1 MILAIDGA
9 SSAMSVALADR
20 SGTAVAASSWSTAQR
35 QSAELLPHVL
45 ELLAGVGRSVGDVGA
60 VAVGTGPGSFTG
72 LRVAMALA
80 KGLAVGRDC
89 PIVGVPSLVAWLEQE
104 PEADAAA
111 ARAGAGDAYLLARGE
126 DEVMIVDRDRLA
138 AVVAGRTLVVPV
150 DVAEAFGLPGGR
162 PPAAG
167 PAIASLAA
175 SRLEEDPAGD
185 EPHRLEP
192 IYLRAPRGL
201 SEVPEGAV
209 RWL

>member
-1 MILAIDGA
+1 VILAIDGA
-9 SSAMSVALADR
+9 SAAMSVALADR
-20 SGTAVAASSWSTAQR
+20 NGTAVAASSWSTAQR
-35 QSAELLPHVL
+35 QSAELLPRVL
-45 ELLAGVGRSVGDVGA
+45 EVLSGAGRSVGDVGA

-89 PIVGVPSLVAWLEQE
+89 LIVGVPSLVAWLEQE

-111 ARAGAGDAYLLARGE
+111 ARAGAGDAYLLARGQ

-150 DVAEAFGLPGGR
+150 DVAEAFDLPGGR

-185 EPHRLEP
+185 DLHRLEP

-201 SEVPEGAV
+201 AEVPEGAV